1 MDPDVPDWPVEEALC
16 LAKLAIRCA
25 KLRKK
30 DRPDLNDVVLPEL
43 CRLRK
48 LVEERMASLYFADG
62 GGWPQYRSKCS

>member
-1 MDPDVPDWPVEEALC
+1 MEEALC

-25 KLRKK
+25 DLRKK

-48 LVEERMASLYFADG
+48 LVEERMASLYFVGG
-62 GGWPQYRSKCS
+62 GGWPQHRSKCS